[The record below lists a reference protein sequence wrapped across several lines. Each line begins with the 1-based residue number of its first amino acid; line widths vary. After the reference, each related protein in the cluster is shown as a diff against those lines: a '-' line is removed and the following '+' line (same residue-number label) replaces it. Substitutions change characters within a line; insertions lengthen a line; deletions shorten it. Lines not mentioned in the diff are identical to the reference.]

1 MSCKKGECKDCGFW
15 DNDGRRTVM
24 CHRNPVS
31 VPTPPYYWCGEF
43 VPRTEE
49 EKKVVEN
56 KLESKKAKEAKAEAA
71 QKAREEATKAA
82 MEKADGP
89 TKVLVKEPMSVA
101 TQPQSTQ

>member
-31 VPTPPYYWCGEF
+31 VPTSPTYWCGEF

-49 EKKVVEN
+49 EQQVVEN

-82 MEKADGP
+82 TEKANGP
-89 TKVLVKEPMSVA
+89 SKVPVREPMSVA

>member
-1 MSCKKGECKDCGFW
+1 
-15 DNDGRRTVM
+15 M

-49 EKKVVEN
+49 EEKVVEN
-56 KLESKKAKEAKAEAA
+56 KLESKKAREAKAEAA

-89 TKVLVKEPMSVA
+89 TKVPVKEPMSVA